1 MRTMNM
7 VSPEIASGS
16 DVTLHRERNNAFILT
31 PLNRV
36 SLKDKNG
43 EMPLLMSLERGKEKS
58 TYIKN
63 LFELTYSK
71 DIIERNHVEKNE
83 VLVSLTKIIAS
94 FMESLTS
101 EREPRNTYKRIGNR
115 ALSVNTVLA

>member
-1 MRTMNM
+1 
-7 VSPEIASGS
+7 
-16 DVTLHRERNNAFILT
+16 
-31 PLNRV
+31 
-36 SLKDKNG
+36 
-43 EMPLLMSLERGKEKS
+43 MSLERGKEKS